1 MTDTAMA
8 LAGVAGLL
16 VFHVWLALGLGR
28 IFSRLGEPAW
38 KAWVPFLNLATLCR
52 LGEVSP
58 GWVVVLV
65 VPPACVMAVVM
76 MFVAAHRVSLRLDR
90 GVGMTVLAVV
100 CPPLWAS
107 VLGFSRELPHLTL
120 PIDPYGARGVP
131 LASAPPT
138 PAWVTEASRAFAN
151 VAPKQSP
158 FPTTQP
164 TTQLTAVLDEAEP
177 VELSNRVWMLTPEH
191 GNPIA
196 LTERAALL
204 GRSPAAS
211 QSHGVQLVE
220 IADIDKS
227 VSKTH
232 ARLVLTGETWS
243 IIDLSS
249 TNGVYLPTSDGQELE
264 LEPGVETVLGESF
277 RLGDVTITLRKVSA

>member
-1 MTDTAMA
+1 MA
-8 LAGVAGLL
+8 A
-16 VFHVWLALGLGR
+16 
-28 IFSRLGEPAW
+28 
-38 KAWVPFLNLATLCR
+38 
-52 LGEVSP
+52 
-58 GWVVVLV
+58 
-65 VPPACVMAVVM
+65 VM
-76 MFVAAHRVSLRLDR
+76 MYTAAHRVSLRLGR
-90 GVGMTVLAVV
+90 GIGMTVLAVI

-107 VLGFSRELPHLTL
+107 VLGFARELPHAAL
-120 PIDPYGARGVP
+120 PTDPYGVRGVP

-151 VAPKQSP
+151 VAPDQSP
-158 FPTTQP
+158 FPTSSP
-164 TTQLTAVLDEAEP
+164 TTQLTPVLDEPRVRDAE
-177 VELSNRVWMLTPEH
+177 NAVWILTQEH
-191 GNPIA
+191 GAPIP

-211 QSHGVQLVE
+211 PSPGVQLVE
-220 IADIDKS
+220 IADYDKS